1 MEEEEAKGADAS
13 RKEEK
18 EGKGYENSWGQL
30 SKRTHRLL
38 RYDKTIT
45 DEDGWA
51 RLTTLNKRGL
61 MPTTEKMK
69 DLCMGRGGGGGTRFE
84 TTEQTEGGEDKTI
97 DKRREEAEEIYANGR
112 IKKNR

>member
-1 MEEEEAKGADAS
+1 M
-13 RKEEK
+13 
-18 EGKGYENSWGQL
+18 Q
-30 SKRTHRLL
+30 RLL

-69 DLCMGRGGGGGTRFE
+69 DLCMGKGGGRRTRFE
-84 TTEQTEGGEDKTI
+84 TTEQTEGGKI
-97 DKRREEAEEIYANGR
+97 RLLAREEKKQRKYTPMAE
-112 IKKNR
+112 